1 MLVNGTVYRPN
12 ANVKN
17 VSHVLVKVGRIRA
30 SSKKNV
36 NIAAVEKIH
45 RIFKSSEV

>member
-17 VSHVLVKVGRIRA
+17 VSHVYLDFFQCAGQGLAKPSLG
-30 SSKKNV
+30 
-36 NIAAVEKIH
+36 
-45 RIFKSSEV
+45 